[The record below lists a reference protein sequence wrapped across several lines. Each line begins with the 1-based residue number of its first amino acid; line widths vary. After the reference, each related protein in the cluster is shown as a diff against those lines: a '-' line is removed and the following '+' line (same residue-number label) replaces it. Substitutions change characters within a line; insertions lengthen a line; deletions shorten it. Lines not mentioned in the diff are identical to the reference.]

1 MLTVAEFVKFPPLG
15 VIVGVAT
22 VGRTAEVTLRV
33 NAVVRV
39 MPPPVEVTVIGKLPV
54 GVAVLVQIPSTVEQV
69 GLHIPTE
76 KLAEAPV
83 GSADVVKLTL

>member
-39 MPPPVEVTVIGKLPV
+39 MPPPVEVTVMGKFPV
-54 GVAVLVQIPSTVEQV
+54 GVVVLVRSCRTVAQV
-69 GLHIPTE
+69 GLQVPIE
-76 KLAEAPV
+76 KLAEAPE
-83 GSADVVKLTL
+83 GSVDVVKLTL